1 MKIRVY
7 SREEY
12 GTLNAYDVTGK
23 NGTELRRTG
32 CANNA
37 RFDGSPAFENKYT
50 VIGHIGDKFVGVRCT
65 DYASARA
72 LFDAMEQQ

>member
-1 MKIRVY
+1 MTIKIQKRY
-7 SREEY
+7 R
-12 GTLNAYDVTGK
+12 TLNAYDVEGDK
-23 NGTELRRTG
+23 GTIIQRTG
-32 CANNA
+32 CRHNS
-37 RFDGSPAFENKYT
+37 RFDGKPVFDNKYT